1 MKGDWVSSE
10 LAATFSS
17 MDVQTHRGQN
27 KGSLR
32 GSSQTE
38 IG

>member
-10 LAATFSS
+10 LVATFSLR
-17 MDVQTHRGQN
+17 VQTHRGGN
-27 KGSLR
+27 KGSLS